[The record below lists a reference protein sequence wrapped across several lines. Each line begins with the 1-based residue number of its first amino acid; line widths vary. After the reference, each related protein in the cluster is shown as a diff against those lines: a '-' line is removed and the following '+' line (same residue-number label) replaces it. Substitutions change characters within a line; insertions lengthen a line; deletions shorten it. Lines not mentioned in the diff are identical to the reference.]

1 MNKQNAL
8 NNSHPT
14 TIGTIK
20 SYMKKI
26 GDFILDVL
34 CIF

>member
-1 MNKQNAL
+1 MQTMVESDVQNAKGGFKYYL
-8 NNSHPT
+8 
-14 TIGTIK
+14 
-20 SYMKKI
+20 KKI

>member
-1 MNKQNAL
+1 MDTQTTV
-8 NNSHPT
+8 NNSRPT
-14 TIGTIK
+14 MIGTIK

-26 GDFILDVL
+26 VDFILDVL

>member
-1 MNKQNAL
+1 MNTQNAL

-14 TIGTIK
+14 MIGTIK

>member
-1 MNKQNAL
+1 MNTQSTQ

-34 CIF
+34 SIF